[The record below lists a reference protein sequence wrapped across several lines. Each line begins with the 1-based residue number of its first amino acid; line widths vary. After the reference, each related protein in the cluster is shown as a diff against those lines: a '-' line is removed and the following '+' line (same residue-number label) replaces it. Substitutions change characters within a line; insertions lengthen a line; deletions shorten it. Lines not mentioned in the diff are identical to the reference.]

1 MRKANRTNTTVAN
14 NNVENNKKKKP
25 FYKHWKFWAVIL
37 AVCVIS
43 NSGEFSKGVSDGLEV
58 SSTKSSLEQTEAK
71 QENKKE
77 KEVKKTEKKEKAE
90 KKDADEVL
98 KNFQENLDKTNAKL
112 IKKEISEYL
121 YIELNDDEIAKTKI
135 KSVKLKNQKLRINLD
150 ISEVNIEMLDDE
162 ATAMLITA
170 GITEELLKHGEFDDD
185 WKMVTVNVKD
195 IGKITYS
202 EDDVEINKAGGFRQ
216 FPIFEDFANGEVSFK

>member
-1 MRKANRTNTTVAN
+1 MRKANRTNTTATN

-77 KEVKKTEKKEKAE
+77 KEVKK
-90 KKDADEVL
+90 DADEVL
-98 KNFQENLDKTNAKL
+98 KNFQENLDKANAKL

-170 GITEELLKHGEFDDD
+170 GVTEELLKHDEFDDD
-185 WKMVTVNVKD
+185 WKTVTVNVKD

-202 EDDVEINKAGGFRQ
+202 EDDVEINKKGGFRQ
-216 FPIFEDFANGEVSFK
+216 FPIFEQFANGEVSFK

>member
-1 MRKANRTNTTVAN
+1 MRKANRTSTTVTN

-43 NSGEFSKGVSDGLEV
+43 NSEEYSKRVKDSLEV
-58 SSTKSSLEQTEAK
+58 SYTKSSLEQTEAK

-77 KEVKKTEKKEKAE
+77 KETKKKKEKAE

-170 GITEELLKHGEFDDD
+170 GITEELLKHDEFDND
-185 WKMVTVNVKD
+185 WKTVTVNVKD

-202 EDDVEINKAGGFRQ
+202 EDDIEINKAGGFRQ
-216 FPIFEDFANGEVSFK
+216 FPIFEDFANGKKEF

>member
-1 MRKANRTNTTVAN
+1 MRKANRTNATVTN

-77 KEVKKTEKKEKAE
+77 KEVKKTEKK
-90 KKDADEVL
+90 DADEVL

-121 YIELNDDEIAKTKI
+121 YIELNDDEKKKTKI

-150 ISEVNIEMLDDE
+150 ISKVNIEMLDDE

-170 GITEELLKHGEFDDD
+170 GITEELLKHEEFDND
-185 WKMVTVNVKD
+185 WKTVTVNVKD

-216 FPIFEDFANGEVSFK
+216 FPIFEDFANGEVSIK

>member
-1 MRKANRTNTTVAN
+1 MRKANRTNTTVTN

-37 AVCVIS
+37 VVCVIS

-77 KEVKKTEKKEKAE
+77 KEVKKKKEKAE

-98 KNFQENLDKTNAKL
+98 KNFQDNLDKTNAKL

-121 YIELNDDEIAKTKI
+121 YIELNDNEIAKTKI

-170 GITEELLKHGEFDDD
+170 GVTEELLKHDEFDDD
-185 WKMVTVNVKD
+185 WKTVTVNVKD

-202 EDDVEINKAGGFRQ
+202 EDDVEINKKGGFRQ
-216 FPIFEDFANGEVSFK
+216 FPIFEDFANSKKSFK